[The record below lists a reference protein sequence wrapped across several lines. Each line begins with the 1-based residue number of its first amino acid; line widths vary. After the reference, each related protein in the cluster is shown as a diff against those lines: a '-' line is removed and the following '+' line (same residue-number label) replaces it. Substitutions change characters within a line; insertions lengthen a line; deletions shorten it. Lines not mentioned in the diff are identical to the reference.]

1 MVALERR
8 LRRARRDTVTGVSVC
23 DARRVARIY
32 QDARARIT
40 ALVGELDDAA
50 LSIRVAA
57 CPRWSVRDVVAH
69 LAAVADDWGRGSL
82 TGPPTDEQTAAQIAR
97 YDGQTFDDILLDWEA
112 VVARLDQLAD
122 TEGVEPPIGDITCHE
137 HDIRG
142 AIGRPG
148 ARDSDAVRY
157 SSDRLLASLRS
168 PVPLR
173 VAVEDAEY
181 RSGPDDGTELLLHT
195 TRFEALRW
203 RSGRRSRAQLATMN
217 WSGDPAPVLDH
228 LYMFGPAD
236 SDVVE

>member
-23 DARRVARIY
+23 DARIY

-112 VVARLDQLAD
+112 VAARLDQLAD

-181 RSGPDDGTELLLHT
+181 RS
-195 TRFEALRW
+195 
-203 RSGRRSRAQLATMN
+203 
-217 WSGDPAPVLDH
+217 
-228 LYMFGPAD
+228 
-236 SDVVE
+236 